1 MILKRDGSV
10 TTKQLNAHN
19 ANVIRVIKKLKAAG
33 NYKEAN
39 SLIATYAVFA
49 TKP

>member
-33 NYKEAN
+33 NYEDAN
-39 SLIATYAVFA
+39 SLITTYAVFA

>member
-1 MILKRDGSV
+1 MILKRGSV
-10 TTKQLNAHN
+10 TAEQLNAHN
-19 ANVIRVIKKLKAAG
+19 ANVIRVIKKLKATG